1 MTHWTEFGLSNR
13 PPLVAREPVTELPP
27 PLRVMAEKWRELL
40 AEPVTGVR
48 CGPELQPGLFPL
60 HATGVSTRPIL
71 DAALAFLD
79 ALPATQRAKAVYPI
93 DASEWRTWLN
103 MHFNLT
109 RHGVLL
115 EDLPPAGRELG
126 LGLLRATL
134 SERGFRQARDI
145 MRLNGMLVEITKRA
159 SEFGEWPYFLSI
171 FGQPSADQPWGW
183 QIDGHHLNLNCV
195 IIGDQ
200 IVMTPS
206 FMGSEPCAVDHG
218 PLNDGPLSGV
228 RVFADETRVGLD
240 MVRSLHGDQ
249 TGKAILMPSIHPD
262 DLPEDQRPGFAQGYM
277 KGAAYQDNARI
288 DFEGIRASDFSDA
301 QRRLL
306 ESLIGTYVGW
316 SRDGHAGVKM
326 AEVQQHL
333 DETWFT
339 WKGDTK
345 DEGPF
350 YYRVQSPVVLI
361 EFEHQSGIVFDNKAP
376 TEHHIHTVV
385 RTPNGGDY
393 GVDLLRQHHD
403 RYDHSHGHHKP
414 HGD

>member
-13 PPLVAREPVTELPP
+13 PPLVAREPVDALPP
-27 PLRVMAEKWRELL
+27 PLQALADRWEASM
-40 AEPVTGVR
+40 AEPVTGIR
-48 CGPELQPGLFPL
+48 NGPELQPGLFPL
-60 HATGVSTRPIL
+60 HATGVSTQPML

-79 ALPATQRAKAVYPI
+79 ALPATQRAKAVFPM
-93 DASEWRTWLN
+93 DAAEWRTWLN
-103 MHFNLT
+103 MHFNLN

-115 EDLPPAGRELG
+115 EDLPQATRDLG

-134 SERGFRQARDI
+134 SERGFSQARDV
-145 MRLNGMLVEITKRA
+145 MRINGYLVEITNRA

-200 IVMTPS
+200 MVMTPS
-206 FMGSEPCAVDHG
+206 FMGSEPCAIDHG
-218 PLNDGPLSGV
+218 PMAGM

-249 TGKAILMPSIHPD
+249 TGKAVLMPSIDPD
-262 DLPEDQRPGFAQGYM
+262 DLPEEQRLTFAAGYTQA
-277 KGAAYQDNARI
+277 AAYRDNARI
-288 DFEGIRASDFSDA
+288 DVEGIRATDFSDA
-301 QRRLL
+301 QRRML

-316 SRDGHAGVKM
+316 SRDGHAGIKM
-326 AEVQQHL
+326 AEVQQYL
-333 DETWFT
+333 DETWFS
-339 WKGDTK
+339 WRGNSLD
-345 DEGPF
+345 DGPF

-376 TEHHIHTVV
+376 TSHHIHTVV

-403 RYDHSHGHHKP
+403 RYDHSHGHHEAREE
-414 HGD
+414 

>member
-13 PPLVAREPVTELPP
+13 PPLTARERITQLPP
-27 PLRVMAEKWRELL
+27 PLQAMATKWQELL
-40 AEPVTGVR
+40 AEPVTGIR
-48 CGPELQPGLFPL
+48 NGPELQPGLFPL
-60 HATGVSTRPIL
+60 HATGVSTQPIL

-79 ALPATQRAKAVYPI
+79 ALPATQREKAVYPI
-93 DASEWRTWLN
+93 DAAEWRTWLN
-103 MHFNLT
+103 MHFNLN
-109 RHGVLL
+109 RHGVML
-115 EDLPPAGRELG
+115 EDLPQPTRELG

-134 SERGFRQARDI
+134 SDSGFRQARDI
-145 MRLNGMLVEITKRA
+145 MRINGFLVEINQRA

-206 FMGSEPCAVDHG
+206 FMGSEPCAIDHG
-218 PLNDGPLSGV
+218 PLAGV
-228 RVFADETRVGLD
+228 RVFTDETRAGLD

-249 TGKAILMPSIHPD
+249 TARTVLMPSIDPD
-262 DLPEDQRPGFAQGYM
+262 DLPEESRLGFGEGHT
-277 KGAAYQDNARI
+277 KGGAAQDNARI
-288 DFEGIRASDFSDA
+288 DFEGISAADLSDA

-316 SRDGHAGVKM
+316 SRDGHAGVRV

-339 WKGDTK
+339 WLGNTH

-361 EFEHQSGIVFDNKAP
+361 EFEHQPGIVFDNKAP
-376 TEHHIHTVV
+376 TAHHVHTVV

-393 GVDLLRQHHD
+393 GVDLLRQHHE
-403 RYDHSHGHHKP
+403 RYDHSHGHHETR
-414 HGD
+414 GD

>member
-1 MTHWTEFGLSNR
+1 
-13 PPLVAREPVTELPP
+13 
-27 PLRVMAEKWRELL
+27 
-40 AEPVTGVR
+40 
-48 CGPELQPGLFPL
+48 
-60 HATGVSTRPIL
+60 
-71 DAALAFLD
+71 
-79 ALPATQRAKAVYPI
+79 
-93 DASEWRTWLN
+93 
-103 MHFNLT
+103 
-109 RHGVLL
+109 
-115 EDLPPAGRELG
+115 
-126 LGLLRATL
+126 
-134 SERGFRQARDI
+134 
-145 MRLNGMLVEITKRA
+145 
-159 SEFGEWPYFLSI
+159 
-171 FGQPSADQPWGW
+171 
-183 QIDGHHLNLNCV
+183 
-195 IIGDQ
+195 
-200 IVMTPS
+200 
-206 FMGSEPCAVDHG
+206 
-218 PLNDGPLSGV
+218 
-228 RVFADETRVGLD
+228 
-240 MVRSLHGDQ
+240 
-249 TGKAILMPSIHPD
+249 
-262 DLPEDQRPGFAQGYM
+262 M

-326 AEVQQHL
+326 AEVQAHL

-339 WKGDTK
+339 WMGNSQ